1 MVITIPWVR
10 EGNYAESFTTGAG
23 TAHVGNTPHRHDASQ
38 LTHFYKCTNRKCSA
52 RNLIIRDSN
61 SPLFYLSQPARIK
74 LCKECKAPMKY
85 VRIDYDR
92 RVFRGKAPTN
102 LQLPDHDEL
111 LAYISRIKQ
120 SARS

>member
-1 MVITIPWVR
+1 MGPGGELCRIVYNR
-10 EGNYAESFTTGAG
+10 SRNRSCGKH
-23 TAHVGNTPHRHDASQ
+23 TA
-38 LTHFYKCTNRKCSA
+38 SA
-52 RNLIIRDSN
+52 RRQPANPLLQVYQPEVFRNLIIRDSN